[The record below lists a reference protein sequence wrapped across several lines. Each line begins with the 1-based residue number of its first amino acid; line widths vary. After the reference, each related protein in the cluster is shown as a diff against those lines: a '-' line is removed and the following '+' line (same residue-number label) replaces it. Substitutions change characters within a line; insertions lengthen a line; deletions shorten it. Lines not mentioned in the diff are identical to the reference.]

1 MIRLILAMAGRLLLS
16 GVDETGR
23 AIIELRQQ
31 GYPTEE
37 IAEETGWD
45 IRRVRRFWKD
55 LLDSMDESGG

>member
-1 MIRLILAMAGRLLLS
+1 MIRLILAMAGRPLLS

-23 AIIELRQQ
+23 TIIELRQQ
-31 GYPTEE
+31 GYTTADG
-37 IAEETGWD
+37 AEETGWD